1 MSDVGANRTAF
12 GDGGVDGAML
22 EVALSGLTSTTTG
35 RAEGRRDDMVLEVV
49 VVVVMGE
56 VLLTKSIDDGVDES
70 GEGE

>member
-1 MSDVGANRTAF
+1 
-12 GDGGVDGAML
+12 ML